1 MDVAPPLSLIG
12 VSHGVHRGVG
22 RIERL
27 LVDVSLDVGA
37 RELVAVVGSRS
48 QGKTTLLHLAA
59 GLDAPEGGV
68 VRFAGRDLAV
78 LSERE
83 HARLLRE
90 DVRLVG
96 QSGPRVDLRMAHY
109 VAAPLLVNR
118 RRKDRRQAFARAAA
132 ALERVGMAS
141 RARQRWGDLSR
152 WDRALVEIAQ
162 GIVGEPG
169 LLLVDDVTDG
179 LGMRETAQVT
189 KLLRSLAEDAGIG
202 VLMTVSDGEAALS
215 AHRVFA
221 LSRGRLKAISGQ
233 DHPRTDNVIDLPAA
247 QGGSGFRR
255 DVCL

>member
-1 MDVAPPLSLIG
+1 
-12 VSHGVHRGVG
+12 
-22 RIERL
+22 
-27 LVDVSLDVGA
+27 
-37 RELVAVVGSRS
+37 VGSRS
-48 QGKTTLLHLAA
+48 QGKTTLLQLAA
-59 GLDAPEGGV
+59 GLVAPEDGV
-68 VRFAGRDLAV
+68 VRFGGHDLAG

-90 DVRLVG
+90 EIGMAG
-96 QSGPRVDLRMAHY
+96 QSGPQVDLQMVHY

-118 RRKDRRQAFARAAA
+118 RRKHRRQAFARASV

-152 WDRALVEIAQ
+152 WDQALVDIAQ

-189 KLLRSLAEDAGIG
+189 KLLRSLAEDTGMG

-215 AHRVFA
+215 AHRVFS
-221 LSRGRLKAISGQ
+221 LSRGRVREISDQG
-233 DHPRTDNVIDLPAA
+233 PRPHNVVVLSRERRAD
-247 QGGSGFRR
+247 GGR
-255 DVCL
+255 

>member
-1 MDVAPPLSLIG
+1 MAELLSLIG
-12 VSHGVHRGVG
+12 VSRGAVRGGG
-22 RIERL
+22 RVEAL
-27 LVDVSLDVGA
+27 VVDVSVDVG
-37 RELVAVVGSRS
+37 RGELVAVVGSRS
-48 QGKTTLLHLAA
+48 QGKTTLLQLAA
-59 GLDAPEGGV
+59 GLVAPEDGV
-68 VRFAGRDLAV
+68 VRFCGQDLAG

-90 DVRLVG
+90 EIGLAG
-96 QSGPRVDLRMAHY
+96 QSGPRVDLRMDHY

-118 RRKDRRQAFARAAA
+118 RRKGRRQAFARAMA

-189 KLLRSLAEDAGIG
+189 KLLRSLAEDEGVG
-202 VLMTVSDGEAALS
+202 VLMAVSDGEAALS
-215 AHRVFA
+215 AHRVFS
-221 LSRGRLKAISGQ
+221 LSRGRLKAVSGQ
-233 DHPRTDNVIDLPAA
+233 GSHPGNVIAFSQERRA
-247 QGGSGFRR
+247 NGGR
-255 DVCL
+255 